1 MELTDISYEK
11 INGVAEVALNRPEK
25 RNTISGNPG
34 GTRDQILWCLDDAE
48 GDAAVGAVLLR
59 GEGTTFSG
67 GGDLTGNKPRETLE
81 EHTAFLQNAAAFHER
96 IVHSPLPVVA
106 AVQGLC
112 LGAAVSL
119 VASADFIVASE
130 DAKFSLPEGR
140 IGLVGATPLVPLVG
154 PQWAKFMML
163 TGEMI
168 DAALAQRIGLVL
180 SVEPVDGYL
189 DRARELCRRLAR
201 LPREANGLNLAT
213 IDAVAS
219 AGDDRVQ
226 VGIAHDA
233 QTLLASPRATAPDGR
248 SFREIIAAE
257 GIAGL
262 KAARE
267 SQFTTPWLRENL

>member
-11 INGVAEVALNRPEK
+11 IDGVAEVALNRPEK

-180 SVEPVDGYL
+180 SVEPVDEYL

>member
-11 INGVAEVALNRPEK
+11 IDGVAEVALNRPEK

>member
-1 MELTDISYEK
+1 M
-11 INGVAEVALNRPEK
+11 
-25 RNTISGNPG
+25 
-34 GTRDQILWCLDDAE
+34 
-48 GDAAVGAVLLR
+48 
-59 GEGTTFSG
+59 
-67 GGDLTGNKPRETLE
+67 
-81 EHTAFLQNAAAFHER
+81 
-96 IVHSPLPVVA
+96 VA

-180 SVEPVDGYL
+180 SVEPVDEYL